1 MPIRACLDCGS
12 DRLVFP
18 RAGATAFAC
27 DDCGWAGT
35 PAEFP
40 NYSAWQAARAGQVT
54 LKEKAPAGP
63 PNAPTAAPRLV
74 A

>member
-18 RAGATAFAC
+18 KAGTTTFTC
-27 DDCGWAGT
+27 DDCGWKGL

-40 NYSAWQAARAGQVT
+40 NYTAWQQGRATRVT
-54 LKEKAPAGP
+54 LREKP
-63 PNAPTAAPRLV
+63 AAPPPADGQRVV